1 MIDCY
6 IQNLNDSMASMAI
19 GGRIV
24 HTQWTPA
31 IKQGRKTVLLGR
43 KEKELRM
50 TSKRKCSLLNTLFL
64 CVLEWLTVLHSPA
77 HEMYLC

>member
-19 GGRIV
+19 GGHIV

-43 KEKELRM
+43 KAKE
-50 TSKRKCSLLNTLFL
+50 S
-64 CVLEWLTVLHSPA
+64 
-77 HEMYLC
+77 